1 MPKGGSFLSSLSPKP
16 LVKASRL
23 RFGSFETRGIP
34 AILCG
39 VAAIVL
45 AAGVSKA
52 LQRGASLLPETLREA
67 REFWVA
73 LRGPRPELA
82 NGTRP

>member
-1 MPKGGSFLSSLSPKP
+1 MPKSPSLPARRRKS

-23 RFGSFETRGIP
+23 RLGGLEARGIP

-39 VAAIVL
+39 AAIVVL
-45 AAGVSKA
+45 ASGVSEA
-52 LQRGASLLPETLREA
+52 LKRSASLLPETLREA
-67 REFWVA
+67 RAFWLA

-82 NGTRP
+82 NGTLP